1 MDIET
6 KVRLDCYNRG
16 YQDGVNAFE
25 EVLKK
30 RFKSDKWKRISVY
43 KYDIYKMKKEVM
55 EDKV

>member
-6 KVRLDCYNRG
+6 KVRVDCYNRG

-30 RFKSDKWKRISVY
+30 RFKSDKWKRIRIY
-43 KYDIYKMKKEVM
+43 KYDIYKMKM
-55 EDKV
+55 EIDF